1 MFHLTAAAISRYLPA
16 DSPWSLDVRECVES
30 TNTLMKATAQELPT
44 GAVLIA
50 ERQTAGRGRM
60 TRSFFSPPH
69 CGLYMSMLLRP
80 QVSAADGLLF
90 TPAAAV
96 AAAEAIEQVCGT
108 SVGIK
113 WVNDL
118 MLNGRKVGGILTEST
133 LTEEGKIASVIVG
146 IGINVYP
153 PRDGY
158 PSELDGIAASLFANA
173 SGEDIRSRLCA
184 ALLTRCAALMVEL
197 PEAHF
202 LGEYRRRSL
211 VVGRCV
217 TLFPQGEQ
225 VVVVDID
232 DACRLVVRDRAGTI
246 RIVSSGECS
255 LRSDFR
261 P

>member
-1 MFHLTAAAISRYLPA
+1 MSHLTAAAISRYLPA

-30 TNTLMKATAQELPT
+30 TNTLMKATSQELPT

-50 ERQTAGRGRM
+50 DRQTAGRGRM
-60 TRSFFSPPH
+60 TRAFFSPPR
-69 CGLYMSMLLRP
+69 CGLYISMLLRP
-80 QVSAADGLLF
+80 QVSAAEGLLF

-96 AAAEAIEQVCGT
+96 AAAEAIEEVCGI

-153 PRDGY
+153 PREGY
-158 PSELDGIAASLFANA
+158 PSELEGIAASLFADT
-173 SGEDIRSRLCA
+173 SGEDIRPHLCA
-184 ALLTRCAALMVEL
+184 ALLTRCADLMLPL
-197 PEAHF
+197 PEGRF

-211 VVGRCV
+211 VLGRCV
-217 TLFPQGEQ
+217 TLLPGGEQ
-225 VVVVDID
+225 VVVEEID
-232 DACRLVVRDRAGTI
+232 DACRLIVRDGAGTL
-246 RIVSSGECS
+246 RTVFSGECS
-255 LRSDFR
+255 LRADFR